1 MAKLKQL
8 AGPAL
13 LKEFQNQWNNYLI
26 LSKWMAKLFTY
37 LDRYF
42 LKFSNL
48 DSTTLSALK
57 FFKEM
62 VFDKLK
68 EPLVGSVLEEI
79 RKWRDG
85 DDVDWEAL
93 HFVIE
98 SFITIGIT
106 KNASIVRGTAG
117 SGSYRWDGE
126 QNLNEY
132 DSLFEKRFIAE
143 TKEYYRV
150 KC

>member
-62 VFDKLK
+62 VFDK
-68 EPLVGSVLEEI
+68 I
-79 RKWRDG
+79 RS
-85 DDVDWEAL
+85 
-93 HFVIE
+93 H
-98 SFITIGIT
+98 
-106 KNASIVRGTAG
+106 
-117 SGSYRWDGE
+117 
-126 QNLNEY
+126 
-132 DSLFEKRFIAE
+132 
-143 TKEYYRV
+143 
-150 KC
+150 